1 MSELELVDI
10 TRSYGDTTALD
21 DVSFRVEDGEFFTL
35 VGPSGCGKTTT
46 LRTVAGFESP
56 DAGTVRIDGES
67 VTGAPPEERDIGVV
81 FQNYA
86 LFPHMTVAEN
96 VAYGLRFR
104 DPPGDVSREERVTE
118 LLSLV
123 DLDGF
128 EERDPDELSGG
139 QQQRIALARALA
151 PGPELLLLDEPMSAL
166 DARLRKTLRRQL
178 QTIQSELGVTT
189 LYVTHDQDEALA
201 ISDRLAVIN
210 GGRIEQIGSPRD
222 VYRRPDTRFVAT
234 FLGENNV
241 FEGPVTDARASDGE
255 YSLLSVS
262 DTTLRIPRVDADR
275 ALVCVRPEALTVGGG
290 VNELR
295 ADVGESEF
303 LGGAVRIHLRWN
315 GRDLVALDD
324 RTPEHGSAVVSF
336 DPSDVQVISTDAGR
350 QRRIHRLD
358 RSLLDPAST
367 ESDDC
372 QLRLL
377 SVIRHHAG
385 KLLQGIN
392 RKRKY

>member
-1 MSELELVDI
+1 VSELELVDI

-67 VTGAPPEERDIGVV
+67 VTRVPPEERDIGVV

-104 DPPGDVSREERVTE
+104 DPPGDVSREGRVTE

-128 EERDPDELSGG
+128 EDRDPDELSGG

-201 ISDRLAVIN
+201 ISDRLAVMN
-210 GGRIEQIGSPRD
+210 GGRIEQIGPPRD
-222 VYRRPDTRFVAT
+222 VYRRPATRFVAT

-241 FEGPVTDARASDGE
+241 FEGPVTDAPASDGE
-255 YSLLSVS
+255 HSLLTVS
-262 DTTLRIPRVDADR
+262 DTTVRIPRVDADR

-290 VNELR
+290 VNELH

-315 GRDLVALDD
+315 GRDLVALAD
-324 RTPEHGSAVVSF
+324 RSPENGSAVVSF
-336 DPSDVQVISTDAGR
+336 DPSDVQVITTDAGR
-350 QRRIHRLD
+350 LAE
-358 RSLLDPAST
+358 DPPS
-367 ESDDC
+367 
-372 QLRLL
+372 R
-377 SVIRHHAG
+377 
-385 KLLQGIN
+385 
-392 RKRKY
+392 